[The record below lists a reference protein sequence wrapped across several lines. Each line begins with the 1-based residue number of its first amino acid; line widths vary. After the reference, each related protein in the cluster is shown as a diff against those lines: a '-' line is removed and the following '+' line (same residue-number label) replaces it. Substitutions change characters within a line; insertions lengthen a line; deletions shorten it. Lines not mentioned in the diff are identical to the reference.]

1 MSCDTLNT
9 AAIQLNVSVASL
21 PEGFCPASMQE
32 LANAIGSRL
41 LISPS
46 TEFNT
51 FAIGSTAPASN
62 VGPWLKDC
70 LEWFVFDDATAT
82 YVPITKGGFNSQE
95 YFTASGT
102 FTVPDFVFKLK
113 IQAFGGGGGGASGGS
128 ISSGA
133 GGGAAYGCSIVAVTP
148 GQSIPFT
155 IGTGGAGGVG
165 AGNPGASG
173 GSTTILTLTSG
184 GGVGG
189 TPTAGGAGGTATG
202 FDINLTGQ
210 SGHLNVTGVGDES
223 TSTGGDA
230 AGWGGKGGVVA
241 VSATAAGRDGL
252 APGGGGASSANA
264 NTPVS
269 GSGAGGSILIEY

>member
-82 YVPITKGGFNSQE
+82 YVPIAKGGFNAQE

-102 FTVPDFVFKLK
+102 FTVPDFVFRLK
-113 IQAFGGGGGGASGGS
+113 IQAFGGGGGGANQGPQSV
-128 ISSGA
+128 GA
-133 GGGAAYGCSIVAVTP
+133 GGGAAYGCSIVTVTP
-148 GQSIPFT
+148 GQTIPFT
-155 IGTGGAGGVG
+155 IGAGGAAGVGVGNPGGAGGG
-165 AGNPGASG
+165 
-173 GSTTILTLTSG
+173 TIILGLTAG

-189 TPTAGGAGGTATG
+189 TSTTGGAGGTATG

-223 TSTGGDA
+223 TSNGGDA

-241 VSATAAGRDGL
+241 ASATAAGRDGT
-252 APGGGGASSANA
+252 APGGGGSSSANA
-264 NTPVS
+264 TSSVS
-269 GSGAGGSILIEY
+269 GSGAGGAILIEY